1 MLRTVGFLLG
11 AGILLGQPIAAS
23 ADMRELDRSAVF
35 GSEALWARPLQD
47 RELAEM
53 RGGFGGLLFSVF
65 FNGSIENTATGS
77 GLVETAIPD
86 GMAVSVGE
94 NTAQIVGGL
103 GNFGNA
109 SGVFQF
115 TSVEGSM
122 NVINNTMTINVA
134 VVNDPANELANF
146 LSSGL

>member
-1 MLRTVGFLLG
+1 MLKLVGVLLG
-11 AGILLGQPIAAS
+11 AGMLLGQPIAAS
-23 ADMRELDRSAVF
+23 ADIREPDRSVVF
-35 GSEALWARPLQD
+35 GSEAVWARPMED
-47 RELAEM
+47 HELADM

-77 GLVETAIPD
+77 GLTETTIPE
-86 GMAVSVGE
+86 GMTLSVSE

-109 SGVFQF
+109 NGVFQF

-122 NVINNTMTINVA
+122 NVVNNTMTINVA
-134 VVNDPANELANF
+134 IMDDPANQLGNF